1 MPKRQPRAPH
11 AKRKVK
17 LDHETAATP
26 ATHQSGHGAERE
38 RNGVNLL
45 PARIEPLKATR
56 RSGREVHSMEKTKKD
71 GFAPMANMSEM
82 NATFQKNAKKI
93 AAWYI
98 DTVENLAKEGLTL
111 REKTTSWAKETPL
124 AAIFEAQNV
133 MAQQLVENSASFARS
148 IFQLDKEEDK
158 PKRSVEA

>member
-1 MPKRQPRAPH
+1 
-11 AKRKVK
+11 
-17 LDHETAATP
+17 
-26 ATHQSGHGAERE
+26 
-38 RNGVNLL
+38 
-45 PARIEPLKATR
+45 
-56 RSGREVHSMEKTKKD
+56 MEKAKKD
-71 GFAPMANMSEM
+71 GFVPMGNMSEM
-82 NATFQKNAKKI
+82 NASFQKNAKRI

-98 DTVENLAKEGLTL
+98 DTVENLAKEGLSL

-158 PKRSVEA
+158 PKRSAEA